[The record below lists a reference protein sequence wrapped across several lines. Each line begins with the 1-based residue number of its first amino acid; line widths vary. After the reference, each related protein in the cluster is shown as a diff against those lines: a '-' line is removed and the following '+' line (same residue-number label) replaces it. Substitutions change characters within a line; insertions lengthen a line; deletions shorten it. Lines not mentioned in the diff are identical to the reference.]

1 MYSVPYPIG
10 RGRLLR
16 DKFIEQSIERDADGI
31 VFNAQFADHG
41 SHPAGKTLTHVIG
54 RTFSEGAL
62 PRDEWCTKDQPD
74 GRILVPDLL
83 KQTAVRGLPG
93 IEVKL
98 FSTTFVQPSVDV
110 VGTDKHRSSTSSC
123 HRAARSQSL
132 CPLKPRLKKLYPD
145 LGRELW
151 ISEAISIT

>member
-16 DKFIEQSIERDADGI
+16 NKFIEQSIERDADGI

-41 SHPAGKTLTHVIG
+41 SHPAGKTLTQVIG

-110 VGTDKHRSSTSSC
+110 VGTDKHRQDVGMQVKHVFLPPGGQVAEFMPAETTV
-123 HRAARSQSL
+123 
-132 CPLKPRLKKLYPD
+132 
-145 LGRELW
+145 E
-151 ISEAISIT
+151 EAVP